1 MKNFHQFIES
11 KKLESEISVAA
22 QLMVEMDVNPVEF
35 ILDYVKSD
43 RELEASLLEYIE
55 IQEGILD
62 GLKAF
67 GGNALKAAQQ
77 FGQNVW
83 SGGGIKGGI
92 TQASDT
98 MSGPVAKYDSAV
110 RVLNDLVKAIE
121 SRDDTREMKTA
132 GGSDTISGRIRKII
146 KELTR
151 QKDMIPQ
158 MVSKTAPV
166 TQPEMKQRRQ
176 PLTGGNMARGQAT
189 NPANAQAQPQ
199 TQTQQNTQVQVSQPT
214 AAAFNRTKVRARPG
228 NTPGTGVFS
237 TN

>member
-11 KKLESEISVAA
+11 KKLESEISIAA
-22 QLMVEMDVNPVEF
+22 NLMVELNLNPAEF
-35 ILDYVKSD
+35 ILEYVKSD
-43 RELEASLLEYIE
+43 KEMEAALLEYIT

-98 MSGPVAKYDSAV
+98 LSGPVAKYDSAV
-110 RVLNDLVKAIE
+110 RVLGDLVKSLE
-121 SRDDTREMKTA
+121 SRDDTRVMRTKGGTA
-132 GGSDTISGRIRKII
+132 TIPERIRKII
-146 KELTR
+146 GELTR
-151 QKDMIPQ
+151 QKNMIPQ
-158 MVSKTAPV
+158 MVSKTAPE
-166 TQPEMKQRRQ
+166 TQPEMKQRR
-176 PLTGGNMARGQAT
+176 
-189 NPANAQAQPQ
+189 NPARPV
-199 TQTQQNTQVQVSQPT
+199 QVQNPAQTAAPQNRPAQTTPATVSQPM
-214 AAAFNRTKVRARPG
+214 AAAFPSTKVRAKPG
-228 NTPGTGVFS
+228 VTPGTGVFS